1 MAKSFI
7 AGVYIRPFA
16 CLSPLTISF
25 LNSSAANGFLC
36 LSNRDGTDASFF
48 NLENFKRSLVFICFV
63 LVNFRFMKEFSL
75 SNSLIFSLAAS
86 EFFLLGLGSSKTS
99 LRFFLTIVGFTVSS
113 LMPSQFGVSLPDLV
127 EKIVKLF
134 NHSNNLYY
142 HLHSRYSRVV
152 GSFVHR
158 LCEFANR
165 YLLLLLFTNCYVV
178 TNF

>member
-1 MAKSFI
+1 MDSYVCLKAMDRRLLSSTWKISNAVWYSFALFWLI
-7 AGVYIRPFA
+7 VASWLNFPLATTLFSHRRP
-16 CLSPLTISF
+16 
-25 LNSSAANGFLC
+25 
-36 LSNRDGTDASFF
+36 
-48 NLENFKRSLVFICFV
+48 
-63 LVNFRFMKEFSL
+63 VNFFPLRF
-75 SNSLIFSLAAS
+75 
-86 EFFLLGLGSSKTS
+86 GLSSKTS
-99 LRFFLTIVGFTVSS
+99 LRFLLIIVGFTVSW
-113 LMPSQFGVSLPDLV
+113 LMSSQFGVSLPDLV
-127 EKIVKLF
+127 EIIVELF

>member
-1 MAKSFI
+1 MDSYVCLIAMDRRLLSSTWKISNAVWYSF
-7 AGVYIRPFA
+7 ALFWLTVASWLNFPLATTLFSHRRPVNFFPLRFGLPIIKNQLTFPFDYSWLH
-16 CLSPLTISF
+16 CFLVNVLTIWSF
-25 LNSSAANGFLC
+25 VAW
-36 LSNRDGTDASFF
+36 
-48 NLENFKRSLVFICFV
+48 
-63 LVNFRFMKEFSL
+63 FSW
-75 SNSLIFSLAAS
+75 NNCW
-86 EFFLLGLGSSKTS
+86 
-99 LRFFLTIVGFTVSS
+99 VVH
-113 LMPSQFGVSLPDLV
+113 
-127 EKIVKLF
+127 F